1 MPLLASQIL
10 ERLATGETMSRADLQ
25 LNADYDSVG
34 RALKA
39 LVDDQ
44 RIIRVGRGQYRK
56 AGGRKRPA
64 AADTIAD
71 AIEKEI
77 DRSKQ
82 NVFLRRDFTRLG
94 SYDAVGRA
102 LRQKTK
108 DGRLIQIGYGL
119 YAKAQ
124 PSPFTG
130 KPAPVIGIKRLAT
143 EALDRLGVKV
153 EPSTFEE
160 AYNRGRSTQVPTGR
174 TLMVADRIRRR
185 IGYDGNYVIFERAR

>member
-25 LNADYDSVG
+25 LDADYDSVG

-56 AGGRKRPA
+56 ADGSKRPA

-77 DRSKQ
+77 DQSKQ